1 MPEPVLVQP
10 LCRIMGELA
19 RRDYEFPAAA
29 AIKNRHSRRRG
40 VTPVARRPRAHAGE
54 RAEDSG
60 QAVTT
65 GRAAVRRQPAD

>member
-40 VTPVARRPRAHAGE
+40 VTPVARLRAH
-54 RAEDSG
+54 
-60 QAVTT
+60 TP
-65 GRAAVRRQPAD
+65 GRELRTPARR